1 MGERKKERS
10 RIHLEQDSHEVH
22 HDESNWLVSYAD
34 MMTLLFGFFVL
45 MYSLSRFDGT
55 KFDLVRK
62 EVAKYF
68 GGSIKDVSAIVLAEQ
83 KIINVMKGSGDMNGV
98 EIIRDGENT
107 ILLKFDGQVLF
118 ESGATEIKEESK
130 PNLRRV
136 VGALRA
142 VEGLAKVAVEG
153 HTDSDVIQSGLIKS
167 NWELSSL
174 RAGSVVRYLEESGI
188 DTKLLSAV
196 GYGSS
201 KPLVPERDK
210 NGVAIPNNQVQNR
223 RVVIAV
229 TLDDAEAAYKLRQK
243 QFSKQLT
250 RDEIEQQ
257 KKMASLQD
265 KMKQAQARFEE
276 AQKRHR
282 EQMEQRRRQQQ
293 LEKIEKKIQELETK
307 AQRFEEKTSPVNT
320 Q

>member
-1 MGERKKERS
+1 MRERKQRS
-10 RIHLEQDSHEVH
+10 RIHLEQDHHEIP

-68 GGSIKDVSAIVLAEQ
+68 GGSIKDISSIVIAEQ
-83 KIINVMKGSGDMNGV
+83 KIVNVMKGSGDMNGV
-98 EIIRDGENT
+98 EIIRSGEST

-118 ESGATEIKEESK
+118 ESGATEIKEGAK

-136 VGALRA
+136 VGALRSI
-142 VEGLAKVAVEG
+142 EGIAKVAVEG
-153 HTDSDVIQSGLIKS
+153 HTDSDIMQSGVIKS

-188 DTKLLSAV
+188 DSKVLSAV

-201 KPLVPERDK
+201 KPLVPEKDQ
-210 NGVAIPNNQVQNR
+210 NGAVIPANQIQNR

-257 KKMASLQD
+257 KKLASLQD
-265 KMKQAQARFEE
+265 KMKQAQARFDE

-282 EQMEQRRRQQQ
+282 EQVEQRRRQQQ
-293 LEKIEKKIQELETK
+293 LDKLEKKIQELENK
-307 AQRFEEKTSPVNT
+307 AQRFDDSSEPKNN

>member
-1 MGERKKERS
+1 MGEKNKRS
-10 RIHLEQDSHEVH
+10 RIHLDNETHEHV

-34 MMTLLFGFFVL
+34 LMTLLFGFFVL
-45 MYSLSRFDGT
+45 MYSLTKFDGT

-68 GGSIKDVSAIVLAEQ
+68 GGSIKDVSAVIMAEQ
-83 KIINVMKGSGDMNGV
+83 KIINVMKGSGDLNGV
-98 EIIRDGENT
+98 EIVRDGENT

-118 ESGATEIKEESK
+118 DSGATEIKEESK

-142 VEGLAKVAVEG
+142 IEGIAKVAVEG
-153 HTDSDVIQSGLIKS
+153 HTDSESIQSGIIKS
-167 NWELSSL
+167 NWELSAL
-174 RAGSVVRYLEESGI
+174 RAGSVVRYLEESGL
-188 DTKLLSAV
+188 DGKLLSVV
-196 GYGSS
+196 GFGSA
-201 KPLVPERDK
+201 KPLVPEKDQ
-210 NGVAIPNNQVQNR
+210 NGTSIPQNQIQNR

-229 TLDDAEAAYKLRQK
+229 TMDDAEAAYKLRQK

-250 RDEIEQQ
+250 KDEIDQQ
-257 KKMASLQD
+257 KKLETLQD
-265 KMKQAQARFEE
+265 KMKSAQARFDE

-282 EQMEQRRRQQQ
+282 EQMDQRRRQQQ
-293 LEKIEKKIQELETK
+293 LEKLEKKIHDLESK
-307 AQRFEEKTSPVNT
+307 AQRYEESATPKAN